1 MGNLIFK
8 DAVVSSKLF
17 KLCINLLELL
27 FTLFVDSHLLVD
39 KLFHKIFKVGLG
51 LGMVESLLFHRES
64 RWVLDFGIW
73 VKWRVQL

>member
-1 MGNLIFK
+1 MDNLIFK
-8 DAVVSSKLF
+8 DMVVSSKLF
-17 KLCINLLELL
+17 KLCVNLLDLL
-27 FTLFVDSHLLVD
+27 FTLFIDSHLLVN

-73 VKWRVQL
+73 IKWRVQL